1 VKETSLGGNLN
12 AAVRVGDTVRRRA
25 GPWTP
30 AVHALLRYLESVDFP
45 APRVRG
51 MDEDGREILGFIEG
65 EAHSGTFEA
74 LPDRIMADPQLIASA
89 QLLRR
94 YHDVVAGFH
103 PSADARW
110 RLVAPTAAEVIC
122 HNDWSPWN
130 ALLRKGRFALTL
142 DWDLAGPGTR
152 LWDVANAAYSW
163 APLAADGGRHK
174 IEDQARRLGLF
185 VDAYGLPDRKDRS
198 DLLPTLRLRVQHVA
212 RFITEQAA
220 LGDPGMQRLVWWNVP
235 AQMLE
240 DDVRYLDEHREVLER
255 ALAL

>member
-1 VKETSLGGNLN
+1 VKDEVSLGGNLG

-51 MDEDGREILGFIEG
+51 MDDEGREILGFVEG

-74 LPDRIMADPQLIASA
+74 LPDRIMADPQLVAAA

-94 YHDVVAGFH
+94 YHDVVVRFT
-103 PSADARW
+103 PPADAKW
-110 RLVAPTAAEVIC
+110 RLVAPTAPEIIC

-130 ALLRKGRFALTL
+130 ALLRDGSFAMTL

-152 LWDVANAAYSW
+152 MWDIANAAYSW
-163 APLAADGGRHK
+163 APLASGGGRYK
-174 IEDQARRLGLF
+174 IGDQARRLGLF
-185 VDAYGLPDRKDRS
+185 VDAYRLEDRS
-198 DLLPTLRLRVQHVA
+198 QVLPTLRLRVQHVA
-212 RFITEQAA
+212 HFIIEQAA
-220 LGDPGMQRLVWWNVP
+220 AGDAGMQRLVWWNVP

-240 DDVRYLDEHREVLER
+240 DDVRYLDDNWATLER

>member
-1 VKETSLGGNLN
+1 MKEISLGGNRN

-30 AVHALLRYLESVDFP
+30 AVHALLRYLEAADFP

-51 MDEDGREILGFIEG
+51 MDEEGREILGFIEG
-65 EAHSGTFEA
+65 ESHSGTFEA
-74 LPDRIMADPQLIASA
+74 LPDSIMADPQLIAA
-89 QLLRR
+89 AALLRR
-94 YHDVVAGFH
+94 YHDVVAAFVA
-103 PSADARW
+103 PPDPRW
-110 RLVAPTAAEVIC
+110 RLVAPTAAEIIC

-152 LWDVANAAYSW
+152 LWDVSNAAYSW
-163 APLAADGGRHK
+163 APLAAASGKHK

-185 VDAYGLPDRKDRS
+185 VDAYGLEDRRE
-198 DLLPTLRLRVQHVA
+198 LLPTLRLRVQHVA
-212 RFITEQAA
+212 RFIMEQAT
-220 LGDPGMQRLVWWNVP
+220 LGDPGMRRLVWWNVP

-240 DDVRYLDEHREVLER
+240 DDVRYLDEHWTTLER
-255 ALAL
+255 AMSL

>member
-1 VKETSLGGNLN
+1 VKEIPLGGNLN

-51 MDEDGREILGFIEG
+51 MDANGREILGFIEG
-65 EAHSGTFEA
+65 ETHTGTFEA
-74 LPDRIMADPQLIASA
+74 LPDKIMADPQLVAA
-89 QLLRR
+89 AKLLRR
-94 YHDVVAGFH
+94 YHDVVAAFE
-103 PSADARW
+103 PPPDPRW
-110 RLVAPTAAEVIC
+110 RLVAPTAPEIIC

-163 APLAADGGRHK
+163 APLASDGGRHK

-185 VDAYGLPDRKDRS
+185 VDAYGLEDRAA
-198 DLLPTLRLRVQHVA
+198 LLPTLRLRVQHVA

-220 LGDPGMQRLVWWNVP
+220 QGDPGMQRLVWWNVP
-235 AQMLE
+235 AQMRE
-240 DDVRYLDEHREVLER
+240 DDVRYLDENRTTLER
-255 ALAL
+255 ALSL

>member
-1 VKETSLGGNLN
+1 VGKETSLGGNLN
-12 AAVRVGDTVRRRA
+12 EAVRVGDTVRRRA

-30 AVHALLRYLESVDFP
+30 AVHALLRYLESVNFP

-51 MDEDGREILGFIEG
+51 MDAEGREILGYIEG

-74 LPDRIMADPQLIASA
+74 LPDRIMADPQLVASA

-103 PSADARW
+103 PPAGAQW
-110 RLVAPTAAEVIC
+110 RLVAPTAPEIIC

-130 ALLRKGRFALTL
+130 ALLRDGHFALTL

-152 LWDVANAAYSW
+152 LWDLANAAYSW
-163 APLAADGGRHK
+163 APLASDGGRHK

-185 VDAYGLPDRKDRS
+185 VDAYRLEDRS
-198 DLLPTLRLRVQHVA
+198 QVLPMLRLRVQYVA

-220 LGDPGMQRLVWWNVP
+220 LGDAGMRRLVWWNVP

-240 DDVRYLDEHREVLER
+240 DDVRYLDEHRTTLER
-255 ALAL
+255 ALSL

>member
-1 VKETSLGGNLN
+1 VDEEIPLGGNLN

-25 GPWTP
+25 GTWTP

-51 MDEDGREILGFIEG
+51 VDERGREILGFLEG

-74 LPDRIMADPQLIASA
+74 LPDRIMADPQLIAA
-89 QLLRR
+89 ARLLRR
-94 YHDVVAGFH
+94 YHDVVAAFE
-103 PSADARW
+103 PPADAKW
-110 RLVAPTAAEVIC
+110 RLEAPTATEVIC

-130 ALLRKGRFALTL
+130 ALLREGTFALML

-152 LWDVANAAYSW
+152 VWDIANAAYSW
-163 APLAADGGRHK
+163 APLASESGRHK

-185 VDAYGLPDRKDRS
+185 VDAYGLEDRS
-198 DLLPTLRLRVQHVA
+198 DVLPTLRLRVQHVA
-212 RFITEQAA
+212 RFIIEQAA
-220 LGDPGMQRLVWWNVP
+220 LGDVGMRRLVWWNVP

-240 DDVRYLDEHREVLER
+240 DDVSYLDEHRTTLER
-255 ALAL
+255 ALGIA